1 MHRGIAN
8 DTIWLVRVVL
18 DTSVIV
24 AAWRSRLGASFEIV
38 ESVGTSLF
46 EIAVSVPL
54 VAEYE
59 SALLRQ
65 LVGVQRPHHV
75 EALIDHLCSVA
86 VQQKVFFLWRPLLSD
101 PNDDMV
107 VELAIASQARVI
119 VTHNIRDFVA
129 AKSLGLQILAP
140 GVFLHHVLRS

>member
-1 MHRGIAN
+1 
-8 DTIWLVRVVL
+8 VRIVL

-38 ESVGTSLF
+38 EGIGSGLF

-59 SALLRQ
+59 SALLRH
-65 LVGVQRPHHV
+65 LVGSPRPRHV
-75 EALIDHLCSVA
+75 EALVDYLCA
-86 VQQKVFFLWRPLLSD
+86 AAIQQKVFFLWRPLLSD

-107 VELAIASQARVI
+107 VEVAIASQASII
-119 VTHNIRDFVA
+119 VTHNVRDFAA
-129 AKSLGLQILAP
+129 AKHLGLRILAP
-140 GVFLHHVLRS
+140 GAFLNQVLRS